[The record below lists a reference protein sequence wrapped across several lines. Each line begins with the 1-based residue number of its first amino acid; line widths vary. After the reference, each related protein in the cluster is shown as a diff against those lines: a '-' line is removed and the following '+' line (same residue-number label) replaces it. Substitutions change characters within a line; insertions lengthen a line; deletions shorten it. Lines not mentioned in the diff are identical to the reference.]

1 MQGAIHSQV
10 FDALETKSSNMA
22 QQNEL
27 QALQELSNVDI
38 TTSKTACR
46 FATQILSHGPLTHY
60 LCQRLRLDT
69 SIKSISN
76 DDVVDPIHYSILSL
90 LYTCLWTLYNQRN
103 TLSIYILEQ
112 EYTFVSQELSSDV
125 VASIQSSSSYSS
137 QCIAW
142 LGGTKGVNLL
152 LTSSDAAAAGHN
164 KNDEWPV

>member
-90 LYTCLWTLYNQRN
+90 LYTCLWTLYNQN
-103 TLSIYILEQ
+103 TLSKYIEQ
-112 EYTFVSQELSSDV
+112 EYTFVSQELFVSRIDRMKFEKERLFE
-125 VASIQSSSSYSS
+125 Y
-137 QCIAW
+137 
-142 LGGTKGVNLL
+142 
-152 LTSSDAAAAGHN
+152 
-164 KNDEWPV
+164 

>member
-69 SIKSISN
+69 SSSN
-76 DDVVDPIHYSILSL
+76 NSNGDVLVDPIHYSILSL
-90 LYTCLWTLYNQRN
+90 LYTCLWTLYNQN
-103 TLSIYILEQ
+103 TLSKYIEQ
-112 EYTFVSQELSSDV
+112 EYTFVSQELFVSRIDRMKFEKERLFE
-125 VASIQSSSSYSS
+125 Y
-137 QCIAW
+137 
-142 LGGTKGVNLL
+142 
-152 LTSSDAAAAGHN
+152 
-164 KNDEWPV
+164 